1 MISSFDSKNEA
12 ASGVFNCTT
21 ASTFEKLNS
30 LKFELLFGEYRR
42 KVEKEEGDS
51 GLVNVVDY
59 MFEPGQIFGFAYQS
73 TGVDFRKMHHVFVLR
88 ACEPGEIGNIIT
100 GISPGAEILT
110 KILTHAGSQ
119 VFMHMLDKL
128 RNGGVD
134 LSQISAGKYRY
145 INDLLEMKIRCDFF
159 VYKLIADN
167 QNSY

>member
-42 KVEKEEGDS
+42 KVDKEDGDG

-73 TGVDFRKMHHVFVLR
+73 TGVDFKKMHHAFVLR
-88 ACEPGEIGNIIT
+88 ACEPGERGNIIS
-100 GISPGAEILT
+100 GISPGAEVLVKTLT
-110 KILTHAGSQ
+110 QAGS
-119 VFMHMLDKL
+119 MILRETLIKL
-128 RNGGVD
+128 EKVD
-134 LSQISAGKYRY
+134 LGKISIGQYRY
-145 INDLLEMKIRCDFF
+145 LNNLLEIKTKADFF
-159 VYKLIADN
+159 IGELLT
-167 QNSY
+167 QH